1 MSQVKSLA
9 DENESLKK
17 KLAELQENLK
27 GYEKD
32 YDDIVNENDSLRAKV
47 QAFQAEDEKELLE
60 DDEEDSKSSE
70 DEEIEAEVE
79 EEEEEKKVTEEEK
92 KEYSDKDEEVEA
104 EEEEESDETQAIQ
117 IAKALRSLG
126 VEPVATKPKSRI
138 LSKDEILEKFASIS
152 DPKERATF
160 YASNRSS
167 IFN

>member
-70 DEEIEAEVE
+70 DEEIEAEEE

-104 EEEEESDETQAIQ
+104 EEEESDETQAIQ

-138 LSKDEILEKFASIS
+138 LSKDEILQKFASIS

-160 YASNRSS
+160 YANNRKV